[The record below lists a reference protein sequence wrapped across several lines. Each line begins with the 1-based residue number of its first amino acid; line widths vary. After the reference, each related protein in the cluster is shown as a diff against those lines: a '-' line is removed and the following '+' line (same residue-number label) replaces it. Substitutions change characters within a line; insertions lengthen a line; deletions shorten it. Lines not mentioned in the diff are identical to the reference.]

1 MADRPTPTLTVVMP
15 AYNEAG
21 VIRDVVS
28 AWDHQLE
35 TLGIP
40 HEIRVYDDGSRDG
53 TGELLA
59 ALARERPA
67 VTAVR
72 QTNRGHGP
80 TVLRG
85 YAEAGGEW
93 VFQTDSDDEMGPE
106 PFARLWQRRHD
117 ADVVLVYREGRTAP
131 LVRRIV
137 TAVAAWTIRVGFGA
151 RVRDPNAPYRLFRRA
166 ALARLLPAVPADA
179 FAPNVILTG
188 LACGNGLR
196 VVEVPVP
203 YRRRRTGTTSIAR
216 LRLLRGAA
224 LSFVQTVRV
233 ARARST
239 R

>member
-35 TLGIP
+35 TLG
-40 HEIRVYDDGSRDG
+40 
-53 TGELLA
+53 
-59 ALARERPA
+59 
-67 VTAVR
+67 
-72 QTNRGHGP
+72 
-80 TVLRG
+80 
-85 YAEAGGEW
+85 
-93 VFQTDSDDEMGPE
+93 
-106 PFARLWQRRHD
+106 
-117 ADVVLVYREGRTAP
+117 
-131 LVRRIV
+131 RRIV
-137 TAVAAWTIRVGFGA
+137 TAVAGWTIRVGFGA

-196 VVEVPVP
+196 VVEVAVP

>member
-53 TGELLA
+53 TGELL
-59 ALARERPA
+59 
-67 VTAVR
+67 
-72 QTNRGHGP
+72 
-80 TVLRG
+80 
-85 YAEAGGEW
+85 
-93 VFQTDSDDEMGPE
+93 
-106 PFARLWQRRHD
+106 
-117 ADVVLVYREGRTAP
+117 
-131 LVRRIV
+131 
-137 TAVAAWTIRVGFGA
+137 
-151 RVRDPNAPYRLFRRA
+151 A

>member
-117 ADVVLVYREGRTAP
+117 ADVVLGYREGRTAP

-137 TAVAAWTIRVGFGA
+137 TAVA
-151 RVRDPNAPYRLFRRA
+151 RRA
-166 ALARLLPAVPADA
+166 IPA
-179 FAPNVILTG
+179 
-188 LACGNGLR
+188 GLR
-196 VVEVPVP
+196 
-203 YRRRRTGTTSIAR
+203 AR
-216 LRLLRGAA
+216 GGGPDAPPPLL
-224 LSFVQTVRV
+224 SPSPP
-233 ARARST
+233 ARPPP
-239 R
+239 